1 MPWLLIILLT
11 ALLLI
16 MLLREIC
23 FAGPSLAPSP
33 FSAGEI
39 IDLHCHVA
47 GIGAGDSDCFVSAAL
62 RNSWRY
68 RIYLKAF
75 GVSQAELLHQGD
87 QLVIERLARR
97 LAASG
102 QVAGA
107 VILALDAVVD
117 ERGATDLART
127 EVYIP
132 NDFVAAAARQHDN
145 LYFGASINPYRQE
158 ALALLDQAK
167 QDGAVLLK
175 WLPAIQLINP
185 ADQRLTPFYLRL
197 KELGLPLLTHTGHEH
212 SFSRADNRLGDPQLL
227 RLPLSLGVTV
237 IAAHAAC
244 SGKSDGIDNMARLLP
259 MFAEFPALYADISSL
274 TQLNKLGS
282 LSKLLSHPE
291 VHDRLLYG
299 TDMPLLATP
308 VVSPFFFPCNLSWR
322 QMLELARIGNPWDQD
337 VRLKQELGVP
347 AAVFTRGIE
356 LLRLGDLDK
365 FPDSGTIQ

>member
-1 MPWLLIILLT
+1 MTSLLIILST
-11 ALLLI
+11 AFLLFIIL
-16 MLLREIC
+16 LFLRELC
-23 FAGPSLAPSP
+23 FAGPALPPSP
-33 FSAGEI
+33 LPAGKI

-47 GIGAGDSDCFVSAAL
+47 GIGAGDSGCFVSSAL

-68 RIYLKAF
+68 RIYLRAF
-75 GVSQAELLHQGD
+75 GVSQAELLCQGD
-87 QLVIERLARR
+87 QILIERLASR
-97 LAASG
+97 LAAAEL
-102 QVAGA
+102 VTGA

-145 LYFGASINPYRQE
+145 LYYGASVNPYRPE

-167 QDGAVLLK
+167 KDGAVLLK
-175 WLPAIQLINP
+175 WLPAIQLIDP
-185 ADQRLTPFYLRL
+185 SDQRLTTFYLRL
-197 KELGLPLLTHTGHEH
+197 KELELPLLTHTGHEH

-244 SGKSDGIDNMARLLP
+244 SGKSNGVANLTRLFPLI
-259 MFAEFPALYADISSL
+259 AEFPTLYADISSL
-274 TQLNKLGS
+274 TQLNKLCY
-282 LSKLLSHPE
+282 LAKLLSHPE

-308 VVSPFFFPCNLSWR
+308 VVSPFYFACNLPWR
-322 QMLELARIGNPWDQD
+322 QMLALARVGNPWDQD
-337 VRLKQELGVP
+337 LLLKQALGVP
-347 AAVFTRGIE
+347 GAIFSRGAE
-356 LLRLGDLDK
+356 LLRIGPGK
-365 FPDSGTIQ
+365 